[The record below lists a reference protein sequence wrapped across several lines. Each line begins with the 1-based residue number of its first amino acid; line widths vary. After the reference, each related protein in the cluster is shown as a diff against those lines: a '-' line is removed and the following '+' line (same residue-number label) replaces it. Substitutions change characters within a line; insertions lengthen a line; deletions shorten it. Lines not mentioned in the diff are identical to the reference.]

1 MKKMMIAA
9 AVLSTLLMANVQAAD
24 NMSHDGMTKE
34 KAGMSHDS
42 MAKDNMGNPHSNM
55 CKDGMCKEGM
65 KKDEM
70 KKDEMKKDS
79 MGKMDNMGKDKKES
93 MSK

>member
-34 KAGMSHDS
+34 KAGMSHDG
-42 MAKDNMGNPHSNM
+42 MTKDAMGKPHSSL

-65 KKDEM
+65 KTDEM
-70 KKDEMKKDS
+70 KKNS
-79 MGKMDNMGKDKKES
+79 MGKMDNMGKDKKDT